1 MAVMVASQNKA
12 EERKEEIMLQTF
24 GAEFEEPSRSRNEQK
39 QRQQMLS
46 LTHEIRGIAV
56 HREVSLHSGAAFS
69 KSQHMV

>member
-1 MAVMVASQNKA
+1 MAVMASQNKA

-46 LTHEIRGIAV
+46 LTHEIRGVAV
-56 HREVSLHSGAAFS
+56 HKEVSLHSGAAFS

>member
-1 MAVMVASQNKA
+1 MASQSKA

-24 GAEFEEPSRSRNEQK
+24 GAEFEEPSRSWNDQK

-56 HREVSLHSGAAFS
+56 HREVSIHSGAAFS